1 MRMFT
6 LTVKDIG
13 KRARAYLPMVICIG
27 FFCYF
32 MLHVAGGDHGL
43 EARDQLSLRVSQL
56 ETTLATLTNERK
68 FYEHRIVLLEKGKV
82 SADMA
87 DELARKN
94 LQYAHPE
101 DLILFE

>member
-1 MRMFT
+1 MFT
-6 LTVKDIG
+6 LTIKDLS

-32 MLHVAGGDHGL
+32 MIHFAGGDHGL
-43 EARDQLSLRVSQL
+43 EARDKLNLRVIQL
-56 ETTLATLTNERK
+56 ETKLAKLTFERK
-68 FYEHRIVLLEKGKV
+68 FYEHRIALLEKGNV
-82 SADMA
+82 SADIA

-94 LQYAHPE
+94 LQYAHPQ